1 MGISRT
7 SFGPD
12 LTRMRSRYRQARDS
26 TRFWALLLFAAAA
39 SVVFGLHLSA
49 VLDTV
54 IVLAATSSA
63 GIVFALSTRSR
74 ERRWVAFPLT
84 LAAVAWTV
92 GWAFWQGHI
101 LSNGIPPA
109 AGSPADIMLIGYP
122 LIALALL
129 RLERRRSAM
138 PGRSLDV
145 AILIAA
151 TVNLSWLFLIG
162 PYVIDNASLPIHAR
176 GVQAAYMLCDV
187 LIFVG
192 VARLATTAWP
202 QPRSTVLMTLG
213 GFSLLAADIPWSWMT
228 LVGVYDGAG
237 SITDAGIPFSFAL
250 FALGIRELRLREL
263 RPVRRA
269 TKDISWGHI
278 ALLGGAMIV
287 VPVALVA
294 FRGPSS
300 TRTVTIIVEI
310 SMMVLVSSLV
320 FARLVRLLAHERRD
334 HLQEAQRRELL
345 ADNNELRD
353 LDMLKDQFIATV
365 SHELR
370 TPLTSIRGYVELL
383 LSANDLS
390 DEHRQLL
397 SVVDRN
403 SDRLLRLV
411 GDLLFVAQVDAGKLS
426 LSLEPMTID
435 QVAWD
440 CVQSLKP
447 VAAEQG
453 IELALDLR
461 PTPPVDG
468 DGARLAQ
475 VLDNLVG
482 NAIKFTSAGKRI
494 ELRLRNLDDHL
505 LIEVADQGAGISTA
519 DQTRLFNRFF
529 RSAFAAEQAI
539 SGSGLGLAISKALVE
554 AHGGTIGVESTQGVG
569 STFWVKLPYAV
580 PLAAA
585 A

>member
-1 MGISRT
+1 M
-7 SFGPD
+7 
-12 LTRMRSRYRQARDS
+12 DS
-26 TRFWALLLFAAAA
+26 TRFWASLLFAAAA

-54 IVLAATSSA
+54 IVLVAICSA

-74 ERRWVAFPLT
+74 ERRWVALPLT
-84 LAAVAWTV
+84 LAAVTWAA
-92 GWAFWQGHI
+92 GWSFWEGHI
-101 LSNGIPPA
+101 LWNGLPPA
-109 AGSPADIMLIGYP
+109 PGSPSDIMLIGYP

-145 AILIAA
+145 AILLAA
-151 TVNLSWLFLIG
+151 TVNLSWLFLID
-162 PYVIDNASLPIHAR
+162 PFVIDNASLPIHAR

-187 LIFVG
+187 LVFVG

-202 QPRSTVLMTLG
+202 HPRSTVLMTLG
-213 GFSLLAADIPWSWMT
+213 GFSLLAADIPWNWMT

-237 SITDAGIPFSFAL
+237 AITDAGIPLGFAL
-250 FALGIRELRLREL
+250 FALGIRELRLREV

-269 TKDISWGHI
+269 TKNISWGHI
-278 ALLGGAMIV
+278 SLLGGAMTV
-287 VPVALVA
+287 GPVALMA
-294 FRGPSS
+294 IHGPSS
-300 TRTVTIIVEI
+300 KHIETTGTIVVEI
-310 SMMVLVSSLV
+310 SMIVLISSLV
-320 FARLVRLLAHERRD
+320 FARLVRLLAHERRG

-370 TPLTSIRGYVELL
+370 TPLTSIRGYLELL

-397 SVVDRN
+397 AVVDRN

-426 LSLEPMTID
+426 LTLEPMTID

-453 IELALDLR
+453 IELVLDLR
-461 PTPPVDG
+461 PTPPIDG

-494 ELRLRNLDDHL
+494 ELRLRALDDHL
-505 LIEVADQGAGISTA
+505 LIEVADQGAGISA
-519 DQTRLFNRFF
+519 EDQTRLFNRFF

-554 AHGGTIGVESTQGVG
+554 AHGGTIGAESTQGVG
-569 STFWVKLPYAV
+569 STFWVKLPLAA
-580 PLAAA
+580 PLAVAA
-585 A
+585 